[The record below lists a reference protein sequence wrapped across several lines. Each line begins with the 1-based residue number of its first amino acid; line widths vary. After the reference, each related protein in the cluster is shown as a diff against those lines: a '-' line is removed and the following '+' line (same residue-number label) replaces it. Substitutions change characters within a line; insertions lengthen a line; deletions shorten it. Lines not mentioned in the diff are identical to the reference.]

1 MIFIF
6 IMKLAPSIVKTF
18 PSLDR
23 QSGDLRAGCRQRSV
37 SSGRRGP
44 VALLASV
51 LGLLPLS
58 LVDAEPA
65 DSRFTTVVTASRTAQ
80 RAVEAA
86 VPLDVITRAE
96 IERTGARDAAEVLA
110 LHPAVQLDR
119 SFSGSVAY
127 VQGLEPQHV
136 LILLDGQRVI
146 GRVNGAI
153 DLSRIPVERIEQIE
167 IVRGASSVLY
177 GSDAL
182 GGVINIVTR
191 KARRLLSG
199 DVALQYG
206 GLNALDLRGS
216 VGTRLG
222 WGSAT
227 LTAGWHRRDA
237 YRLDDRQLATSGS
250 AIDEQQVS
258 GRFDARLG
266 KRWRLGLSGAY
277 LRRRQDGVDSSG
289 SGAVLDRTNLT
300 ETADV
305 SLSPE
310 LRLGAAQLK
319 LVGQYSFFRDQYL
332 VNQRGGTQLDQYQE
346 TREQLG
352 RAEAQLD
359 WNLPRGHTLTAGG
372 ELLYERLYT
381 PRLSSGYGDRVRC
394 AVFAQDQWKLDKTL
408 GLSLVPAL
416 RLDVDSQFGS
426 NLAPKLALRLAPIPA
441 LTVRAGYG
449 SGFRAP
455 SFKELLLLFENTS
468 VGYVVQ
474 GNPNLQPET
483 SQSTNLGIEVV
494 PTQWLLLSANAYRN
508 DLHNLIQALT
518 AYAGGAA
525 GPQRFTYGNVAS
537 AYTQGV
543 ELAVRLHAGDLVSA
557 EISYTL
563 TDSLDQKTGRALEGR
578 ARHRANLA
586 LNLRSRSAGLDLTTR
601 VAVVGPRP
609 YYPDDNGDGQPE
621 PIEAPLYALWDA
633 RLALR
638 LPAALQLFVGA
649 QNLLGVGDARL
660 LTVPPRTLFMGVSGR
675 IERN

>member
-1 MIFIF
+1 MNLNLIFIF
-6 IMKLAPSIVKTF
+6 IMTKNVSIKNISPSQVW
-18 PSLDR
+18 R
-23 QSGDLRAGCRQRSV
+23 SGD
-37 SSGRRGP
+37 RRRIR
-44 VALLASV
+44 VALLVSAACLAPHAV
-51 LGLLPLS
+51 AAQPE
-58 LVDAEPA
+58 DP
-65 DSRFTTVVTASRTAQ
+65 RFTTVVTASRTAQ

-110 LHPAVQLDR
+110 LHPAVQLER
-119 SFSGSVAY
+119 SFAGATAL
-127 VQGLEPQHV
+127 VQGLEAQHV
-136 LILLDGQRVI
+136 LVLLDGQRMI

-182 GGVINIVTR
+182 GGVINIVTK
-191 KARRLLSG
+191 KARRRLQG
-199 DVALQYG
+199 DAAIQYG

-222 WGSAT
+222 PVGAT

-237 YRLDDRQLATSGS
+237 YRLDDQQLATSGS
-250 AIDEQQVS
+250 SLDEQQVS

-266 KRWRLGLSGAY
+266 QRWRLGLGAAY
-277 LRRRQDGVDSSG
+277 LRRRQDGVDSSD

-310 LRLGAAQLK
+310 LRLGTAQLK

-332 VNQRGGTQLDQYQE
+332 VDQRGATQLDQYQD
-346 TREQLG
+346 TREHLG

-359 WNLPRGHTLTAGG
+359 WSLPRSHTLTAGG

-381 PRLSSGYGDRVRC
+381 QRLASGYGDRVRG
-394 AVFAQDQWKLDKTL
+394 AVFVQDQWKIDKKL
-408 GLSLVPAL
+408 GLSLVPAV
-416 RLDVDSQFGS
+416 RFDADSQFGT
-426 NLAPKLALRLAPIPA
+426 NLAPKLALRLAPLRA
-441 LTVRAGYG
+441 LTVRVGYG

-455 SFKELLLLFENTS
+455 SFKELLLLFENTGA
-468 VGYVVQ
+468 GYIVQ

-483 SQSTNLGIEVV
+483 SQSTNLGVEVT
-494 PTQWLLLSANAYRN
+494 PTAWLVLSANAYRN
-508 DLHNLIQALT
+508 ELHNLIQALT

-525 GPQRFTYGNVAS
+525 GPQRFTYSNVAS
-537 AYTQGV
+537 AYTQGI
-543 ELAVRLHAGDLVSA
+543 ELAVRLHTSDAVSA
-557 EISYTL
+557 EIGYTL
-563 TDSLDQKTGRALEGR
+563 TDSLDLKTGRALEGR

-586 LNLRSRSAGLDLTTR
+586 LSWRSRSTGLELTTR
-601 VAVVGPRP
+601 VALVGPRP
-609 YYPDDNGDGQPE
+609 HYPDGNGDGQPE
-621 PIEAPLYALWDA
+621 PTEAPLYALWDV
-633 RLALR
+633 RLGLK
-638 LPAALQLFVGA
+638 LPAAVQLFVGT
-649 QNLLGVGDARL
+649 QNLLGAGDARWL
-660 LTVPPRTLFMGVSGR
+660 AIPPRTLFAGLSGQ